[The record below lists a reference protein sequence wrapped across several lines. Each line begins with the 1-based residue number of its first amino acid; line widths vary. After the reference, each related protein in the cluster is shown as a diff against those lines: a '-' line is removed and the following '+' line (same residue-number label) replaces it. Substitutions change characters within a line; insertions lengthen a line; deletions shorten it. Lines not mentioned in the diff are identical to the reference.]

1 MAKSKKTN
9 TDKEE
14 KYIEKYLP
22 FGVMIGVVVGSIL
35 GITLD
40 NMMYLAYGSCGGLI
54 LGVLW
59 GAIAAEGKKK

>member
-40 NMMYLAYGSCGGLI
+40 NMIYLAYGSCGGLL
-54 LGVLW
+54 LGLMV
-59 GAIAAEGKKK
+59 GAIASEGKKK